1 MTTGGAGRLSVLTRD
16 FAFMLAL
23 LFILR
28 TIFKGIEVVT
38 GPGVGVWNEEIFKDN
53 SCTEQKV
60 ARN

>member
-1 MTTGGAGRLSVLTRD
+1 
-16 FAFMLAL
+16 
-23 LFILR
+23 
-28 TIFKGIEVVT
+28 VT